1 MEVQMGRKKDK
12 PGNKVISVRVTEGE
26 METIREAMKIT
37 RQNAS
42 TIMREAIRLV
52 VAQTFSP

>member
-1 MEVQMGRKKDK
+1 MGRKKEK

-26 METIREAMKIT
+26 METIREAMRIT